1 MLKLQKGEEVLTK
14 QDPAAFGRL
23 CVETKTNPL
32 HGKQYLPA
40 AFGRLCVETKRTH
53 GLLLSPC
60 PAAFGRLCVETVRFC
75 LALSGLHQP
84 PSGGCVLKL
93 FFGRVLQICSIQ
105 PPSGGCVLKQSQNG
119 MGERHR
125 KPAAFGRL
133 CVETMPF
140 RAFLNTSIP
149 SRLRAAVC

>member
-1 MLKLQKGEEVLTK
+1 MLKPAGQPPRSERGCQPPSGGCVLK
-14 QDPAAFGRL
+14 RL
-23 CVETKTNPL
+23 IRKV
-32 HGKQYLPA
+32 A
-40 AFGRLCVETKRTH
+40 RLGV
-53 GLLLSPC
+53 C
-60 PAAFGRLCVETVRFC
+60 PAAFGRLCVETMKYCRAC
-75 LALSGLHQP
+75 LPLAQP